1 MKSTS
6 ASTAPQLRGAR
17 TFSFDELRKITNNF
31 SEANDIGN
39 GGYGKVIDPSDQNRL
54 LCVLIG
60 QVYRLLKFC

>member
-54 LCVLIG
+54 CVLIG